1 MTNKYHARK
10 MTVGGITFDSRKEAD
25 RWQTLRLLERAG
37 KISELQRQ
45 VKYPLLPAQKVD
57 GKTAERAVSYIAD
70 FVYLDAATGK
80 IVVEDVKGVKTEV
93 YKLKRKLM
101 LFFHGVQV
109 KEV

>member
-1 MTNKYHARK
+1 MD
-10 MTVGGITFDSRKEAD
+10 VFDRMEPYRLEEQRAAEND
-25 RWQTLRLLERAG
+25 R
-37 KISELQRQ
+37 
-45 VKYPLLPAQKVD
+45 
-57 GKTAERAVSYIAD
+57 RAVRYIAD

-101 LFFHGVQV
+101 LFFHGIRI

>member
-1 MTNKYHARK
+1 MANKYHAQK
-10 MTVGGITFDSRKEAD
+10 VSVGGITFDSRKEAD

-37 KISELQRQ
+37 KISGLQRQ
-45 VKYPLLPAQKVD
+45 VAYPLLPAQKVD
-57 GKTAERAVSYIAD
+57 GKTAERAVRYIAD
-70 FVYLDAATGK
+70 FVYLDTATGK

-101 LFFHGVQV
+101 LFFHGIRI